1 MTPVNNEETWTVPPG
16 SSSITETVFPSVGPY
31 VGVTNKISDIVKGG
45 AFVVVACDVDN
56 PANNENHPLSALLCN
71 GGTVTG
77 VTLAP
82 IASIA
87 DINAFNGAVNPKVIV
102 NGIPPL

>member
-1 MTPVNNEETWTVPPG
+1 MTPVKNEETWTVPPG
-16 SSSITETVFPSVGPY
+16 SSSITDTTFPSVGPY
-31 VGVTNKISDIVKGG
+31 VGVTDKLSNIVKGG
-45 AFVVVACDVDN
+45 VFVVVACDIDD
-56 PANNENHPLSALLCN
+56 PDNNENHPLSELLCN

-77 VTLAP
+77 VTLDP
-82 IASIA
+82 ITSIA